1 MDMNNLSKTQKLTMS
16 GAVMAIYIVVMY
28 FTQSF
33 AFGQYQVR
41 IATAI
46 YGAAYL
52 FPFLVVPLGLSN
64 LIANMLMG
72 GLGVFDIV
80 GGGLIGLL
88 TAGACALLGKKKLS
102 PWLTAVPITLIPA
115 LGVSLWLSK
124 LLGVPYW
131 VLAVSLLVGQAIAGV
146 VGALLCKPIFALM
159 REKSDATRGFSVGL
173 AAHGLGTSAAF
184 QINRDTGAFSGLAMG
199 LNGLFTAFAAPI
211 LLPLL
216 LQLFE

>member
-1 MDMNNLSKTQKLTMS
+1 MDMKNLSKTQKLTMS

-41 IATAI
+41 IATAL
-46 YGAAYL
+46 YGVAYL

-88 TAGACALLGKKKLS
+88 TAGSCALLGKKHLS

-131 VLAVSLLVGQAIAGV
+131 ALAVSLLVGQAISGV
-146 VGALLCKPIFALM
+146 VGAMLVKALK
-159 REKSDATRGFSVGL
+159 RLWK
-173 AAHGLGTSAAF
+173 
-184 QINRDTGAFSGLAMG
+184 MG
-199 LNGLFTAFAAPI
+199 G
-211 LLPLL
+211 
-216 LQLFE
+216 